1 MINPKIIEYIFSSA
15 SIQRWNDYPR
25 MVDLVEL
32 DKQAHKFIIAYFIAK
47 LEDDINFTHLIEA
60 GIFEFLRRVVV
71 TDIRPDVFRK
81 ALQQKSKEINTWV
94 VGKLKSSIEN
104 IENGNFL
111 QKFEE
116 FLNDPNMYK
125 KERFILKAASYLST
139 KWEFSIVYQTSQFLS
154 DIEEVKKAVDAEI
167 EDYYE
172 LIGVRKIALN
182 KKLAKIVDLS
192 GRLRFQKR
200 WAQTPRIP
208 ETSVLGHMLTVAL
221 FSYFYSLE
229 VKACDKRLQNNFF
242 TALFH
247 DLPEALT
254 RDIIS
259 PVKYSVDEL
268 SEIIAEYE
276 VAKIEDDILPNVPI
290 NIQEEFSYILGIS
303 KGIKEEF
310 ANKVKIDGNIT
321 EVDDINKYNLDKYEA
336 IDGLALKQY
345 DKLSAFVEASLSIS
359 HGIKSKELI
368 SGKKEILKGLKEING
383 VDFKQIALDIDN
395 EFGSNGQIQTTLDF
409 E

>member
-1 MINPKIIEYIFSSA
+1 
-15 SIQRWNDYPR
+15 
-25 MVDLVEL
+25 
-32 DKQAHKFIIAYFIAK
+32 
-47 LEDDINFTHLIEA
+47 
-60 GIFEFLRRVVV
+60 
-71 TDIRPDVFRK
+71 
-81 ALQQKSKEINTWV
+81 
-94 VGKLKSSIEN
+94 
-104 IENGNFL
+104 
-111 QKFEE
+111 
-116 FLNDPNMYK
+116 
-125 KERFILKAASYLST
+125 
-139 KWEFSIVYQTSQFLS
+139 
-154 DIEEVKKAVDAEI
+154 EVKKAVDAEI

-336 IDGLALKQY
+336 IDGLALKQC

>member
-1 MINPKIIEYIFSSA
+1 MAVVPVGLPALIRHF
-15 SIQRWNDYPR
+15 
-25 MVDLVEL
+25 LVF
-32 DKQAHKFIIAYFIAK
+32 A
-47 LEDDINFTHLIEA
+47 
-60 GIFEFLRRVVV
+60 
-71 TDIRPDVFRK
+71 
-81 ALQQKSKEINTWV
+81 
-94 VGKLKSSIEN
+94 
-104 IENGNFL
+104 
-111 QKFEE
+111 
-116 FLNDPNMYK
+116 
-125 KERFILKAASYLST
+125 
-139 KWEFSIVYQTSQFLS
+139 
-154 DIEEVKKAVDAEI
+154 
-167 EDYYE
+167 
-172 LIGVRKIALN
+172 
-182 KKLAKIVDLS
+182 
-192 GRLRFQKR
+192 
-200 WAQTPRIP
+200 
-208 ETSVLGHMLTVAL
+208 

-336 IDGLALKQY
+336 IDGLALKQC

-368 SGKKEILKGLKEING
+368 SGKKEILKGLKEIQG
-383 VDFKQIALDIDN
+383 IDFKSIAKEIDY
-395 EFGSNGQIQTTLDF
+395 EFETTGQTQARIDF
-409 E
+409 D